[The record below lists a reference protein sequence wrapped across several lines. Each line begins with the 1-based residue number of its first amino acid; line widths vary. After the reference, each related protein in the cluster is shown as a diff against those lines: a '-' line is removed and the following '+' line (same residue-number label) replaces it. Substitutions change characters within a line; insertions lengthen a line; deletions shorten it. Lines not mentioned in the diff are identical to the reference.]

1 MVEEFRQP
9 VVDREILSIISKG
22 TKLHLNKNRLTKDT
36 IKVISQN
43 IQERLITPTRWRKGK
58 YKIISIIDEQI
69 LLLKHTIE
77 DYKKYKGFVVRY

>member
-22 TKLHLNKNRLTKDT
+22 TKLHSNKNRLTKDT
-36 IKVISQN
+36 IKIISQN

-58 YKIISIIDEQI
+58 YKIISIIDEQM

-77 DYKKYKGFVVRY
+77 GHKKYKGFVVRY